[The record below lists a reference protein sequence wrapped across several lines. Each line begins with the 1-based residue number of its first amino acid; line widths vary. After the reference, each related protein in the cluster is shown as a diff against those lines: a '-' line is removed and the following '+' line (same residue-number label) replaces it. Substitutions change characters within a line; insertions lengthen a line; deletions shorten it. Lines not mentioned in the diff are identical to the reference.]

1 MVVSWRQQVSNLMV
15 LVQKDAS
22 KKGVAKLIIVFS
34 QRYNPQ
40 IFQPSVVAGTWHY
53 NPYGPFLFSALAPF
67 FMYWG
72 GCGRSNNCTTGLGS
86 IIL

>member
-15 LVQKDAS
+15 LVRKDAS
-22 KKGVAKLIIVFS
+22 KKGVAKLVMVFC

-40 IFQPSVVAGTWHY
+40 IFQPSVVA
-53 NPYGPFLFSALAPF
+53 GPFLFSALAPF

-72 GCGRSNNCTTGLGS
+72 GRGRRPK
-86 IIL
+86 